1 MIYMIKFPY
10 IMEKNIL
17 NIINKKE
24 KPNRSFIT
32 VNNNA
37 QVCKGKNSI
46 IELLRFLFALWVL
59 YYHGF
64 VPYKGEVFGQGYL
77 AVEFFFVLSG
87 FYLMRSIDKYIDR
100 PIKEGLSAFLKH
112 RFKSIAIPFFIGEAF
127 VLVYS
132 FVFEIS
138 YNLFFGYLWYIRDLF
153 LAMIC
158 IFLLRKCIKKNRN
171 FYILLFVISAVSFF
185 GFCWCPILAWPSG
198 PFRSTAAMPLG
209 IFASLIP
216 QISSKEKNNR
226 WIVWIGVIFSALIC
240 LNIIAL
246 PDKNLFSSYILVV
259 LGYPSLIYFVN
270 QIPINNKFLNWL
282 GSLSFPIYAF
292 QCILRVIEA
301 CGFDNQTWLFIILM
315 LMVLSYSLI
324 MCVLKRKKNCSQTNK
339 KDS

>member
-1 MIYMIKFPY
+1 M
-10 IMEKNIL
+10 
-17 NIINKKE
+17 
-24 KPNRSFIT
+24 
-32 VNNNA
+32 
-37 QVCKGKNSI
+37 
-46 IELLRFLFALWVL
+46 
-59 YYHGF
+59 
-64 VPYKGEVFGQGYL
+64 FGQGYL

-87 FYLMRSIDKYIDR
+87 FYLMRSMDKYINR

-112 RFKSIAIPFFIGEAF
+112 RFNSIAIPFFIGEAF

-138 YNLFFGYLWYIRDLF
+138 YNLLFGYLWYIRDLF

-216 QISSKEKNNR
+216 QISSKEKNKR

-246 PDKNLFSSYILVV
+246 PNKNLFSSYILVV

-270 QIPINNKFLNWL
+270 QIHINNKFLNWL

-292 QCILRVIEA
+292 QCILRVIET

-315 LMVLSYSLI
+315 LMVLSYSLT